1 MGGVAK
7 GVVGAV
13 GAIGAGRRARRAQR
27 RARREQKRRE
37 AELKS
42 LEDSRQPAINPYDN
56 FTNLSGL
63 AENLSSMIT
72 NPYANLGVATQAAE
86 MQAEEADIS
95 LANTLDTLR
104 ATGASAGGATAL
116 AQAALQSKKGVAASI
131 ESQEAQNEKMR
142 AAGESQMQQMKMAEG
157 QRIQNINISEGQRMQ
172 QADAQGRAFKFN
184 TVESREVSKM
194 NRVAGLAD
202 RAYAEKR
209 EAGRAREA
217 ATGALFGAIG
227 GIAGSMGNPF
237 APKTPAGGSDRRMKK
252 NIKLI
257 GKSKSGLN
265 IYAFEYIDKIFGEGV
280 WQGVMSDEVSNE
292 AVIKNFAGNF
302 DGVDYSKVDVEF
314 KKI

>member
-27 RARREQKRRE
+27 RAAREQRRRE
-37 AELKS
+37 AELKR
-42 LEDSRQPAINPYDN
+42 LEDSRQPVINPYQNTTD
-56 FTNLSGL
+56 LSGL
-63 AENLSSMIT
+63 AKDLSGMIT

-86 MQAEEADIS
+86 MQAEQADIS

-131 ESQEAQNEKMR
+131 ETQEAANEKLR
-142 AAGESQMQQMKMAEG
+142 AQGESQMQQLKMSEG
-157 QRIQNINISEGQRMQ
+157 QRIQGIQIAEGQRVQ
-172 QADAQGRAFKFN
+172 AADAQGKAFMFN
-184 TVESREVSKM
+184 ATEQREVAKM

-202 RAYAEKR
+202 RAYGEKR

-217 ATGALFGAIG
+217 ATASLFGAIG

-237 APKTPAGGSDRRMKK
+237 APKG
-252 NIKLI
+252 
-257 GKSKSGLN
+257 
-265 IYAFEYIDKIFGEGV
+265 
-280 WQGVMSDEVSNE
+280 
-292 AVIKNFAGNF
+292 
-302 DGVDYSKVDVEF
+302 
-314 KKI
+314 

>member
-27 RARREQKRRE
+27 RAAREQKRRE

-56 FTNLSGL
+56 FTNLSGM

-72 NPYANLGVATQAAE
+72 NPYSNLGVATQAAE

-184 TVESREVSKM
+184 TVEGREVAKM

-202 RAYAEKR
+202 RAYGEKR

-237 APKTPAGGSDRRMKK
+237 AAATGG
-252 NIKLI
+252 
-257 GKSKSGLN
+257 
-265 IYAFEYIDKIFGEGV
+265 
-280 WQGVMSDEVSNE
+280 
-292 AVIKNFAGNF
+292 
-302 DGVDYSKVDVEF
+302 
-314 KKI
+314 